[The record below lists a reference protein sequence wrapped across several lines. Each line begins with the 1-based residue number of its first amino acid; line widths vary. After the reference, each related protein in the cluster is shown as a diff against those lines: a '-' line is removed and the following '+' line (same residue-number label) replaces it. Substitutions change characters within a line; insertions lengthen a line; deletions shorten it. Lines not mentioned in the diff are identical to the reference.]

1 VLRTRLVTALVALPL
16 LAAAI
21 LHPYH
26 PVFAGL
32 VVAACATAAY
42 EFFVMA
48 LPGRRGAR
56 AVGLCLVMLVAA
68 GVAARR
74 PDFWGPALAGAVI
87 IGMIFCLFDADEM
100 TPAVTRA
107 AFLVLGVV
115 YAGFLLSH
123 FVPLKR
129 LPGGPQWVIFTVV
142 VVMASDSGG
151 YFIGRVLGRHRL
163 VPRISPNKT
172 VEGAAGSLVVALLV
186 ASLARVT
193 FFPVLTWREIGGL
206 GVTFSVLGQLG
217 DLTESMFKRAFGA
230 KDSGWIIPGHGGMLD
245 RVDSLV
251 FPAVVAYYYA
261 ALAHG

>member
-1 VLRTRLVTALVALPL
+1 MLRTRLATALVALPL
-16 LAAAI
+16 LVAAI

-42 EFFVMA
+42 EFFQMA

-56 AVGLCLVMLVAA
+56 AVGLCLVILVAA
-68 GVAARR
+68 GVAAQRS
-74 PDFWGPALAGAVI
+74 DLWGLAMASAVI
-87 IGMIFCLFDADEM
+87 IGMLFCLFDADEM
-100 TPAVTRA
+100 APAVTRA
-107 AFLVLGVV
+107 AFLVMGVV

-129 LPGGPQWVIFTVV
+129 LPDGPRWVIFTVV
-142 VVMASDSGG
+142 VAMASDTGG
-151 YFIGRVLGRHRL
+151 YFTGRFLGQRQL
-163 VPRISPNKT
+163 VPRISPKKT
-172 VEGAAGSLVVALLV
+172 VEGAVGALLVALLI
-186 ASLARVT
+186 ASLARVV
-193 FFPVLTWREIGGL
+193 FFPALTWREVAGL
-206 GVTFSVLGQLG
+206 GVAFSVLGQLG

-261 ALAHG
+261 ALAYG